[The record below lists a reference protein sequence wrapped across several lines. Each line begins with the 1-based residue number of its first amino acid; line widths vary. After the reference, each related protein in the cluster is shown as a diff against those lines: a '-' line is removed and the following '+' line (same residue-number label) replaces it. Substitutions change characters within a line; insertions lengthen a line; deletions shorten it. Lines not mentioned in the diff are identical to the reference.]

1 MPQSEQA
8 EALIARYKRRIEA
21 ARVYDVA
28 IRTPLSAAPRL
39 STRIGHTLLLKR
51 EDLQP
56 VHSFKLRGAFNR
68 IAQLSEAE
76 RAKGV
81 VCASA
86 GNHAQGV
93 ALAARTLGCTAWI
106 VMPRTTP
113 QIKVD
118 AVRGFGGKVVLHGDA
133 YDEASAHA
141 AKIVEERGAT
151 YIPPYDDPLVIAGQG
166 TIAREIVEQL
176 AEAGEKP
183 LDALFVCVGGGG
195 LLAGVAAYMKAV
207 SPSTRIIGVEPE
219 DSDCM
224 GRALAAGR
232 RVTLSQVGLFADG
245 VAVRQAGKEPFR
257 VARACVDSMMTV
269 SIDEICAAVRD
280 VFYENRSVPEPA
292 GALAV
297 AGAKRWALESGARDQ
312 RLGAIVS
319 GANVNFDRLRHIA
332 ERAEL
337 GDHTEALLAVTIPER
352 PGAFRAF
359 CRDLGRHGIT
369 EFNYRYADS
378 QAAHIFVGVRV
389 TGGLDE
395 AARLV
400 EQLRGKGY
408 PVVDLSGDEMAK
420 LHIRYM
426 VGGRAPGLSDER
438 LFRVEF
444 PERPGALLTF
454 LNKLGTRWNVS
465 LFHYRNHGSAHGRV
479 LLGLQIPRG
488 QVRACR
494 ARLDATGYPW
504 WEESGN
510 AAYGLFLGTD

>member
-1 MPQSEQA
+1 MSQA
-8 EALIARYKRRIEA
+8 DPTSRLIARYRQRIEA

-28 IRTPLSAAPRL
+28 VRSPLSDAPRL
-39 STRIGHTLLLKR
+39 SARIGNQLLLKR

-68 IAQLSEAE
+68 IVHIPEAE
-76 RAKGV
+76 RARGV

-93 ALAARTLGCTAWI
+93 ALAARTLGCPSWI

-113 QIKVD
+113 QIKID
-118 AVRGFGGKVVLHGDA
+118 AVRGFGGRVVLHGDA
-133 YDEASAHA
+133 YDDASAHA

-176 AEAGEKP
+176 EAANEAP
-183 LDALFVCVGGGG
+183 LDAVFVCVGGGG
-195 LLAGVAAYMKAV
+195 LLAGVAAYIKAV
-207 SPSTRIIGVEPE
+207 SPGTRVIGVEPE

-232 RVTLSQVGLFADG
+232 RVKLPQVGLFADG
-245 VAVRQAGKEPFR
+245 VAVRQAGRETFR
-257 VARACVDSMMTV
+257 VARATVDAMMTV

-297 AGAKRWALESGARDQ
+297 AGAKRWALEHGARDQ
-312 RLGAIVS
+312 RLCAIVS

-378 QAAHIFVGVRV
+378 QSAHIFVGVRV
-389 TGGLDE
+389 TGGLEE
-395 AARLV
+395 AADLV
-400 EQLRGKGY
+400 EQLRGKDY
-408 PVVDLSGDEMAK
+408 AVVDLSGDEMAK
-420 LHIRYM
+420 VHIRYM

-465 LFHYRNHGSAHGRV
+465 LFHYRNHCSAHGRV
-479 LLGLQIPRG
+479 LLGLQVPRG
-488 QVRACR
+488 QVRAVR